1 MEQSVLVPPGPDS
14 FQYFTRESL
23 AAIEQRIAAEKAKNS
38 KQDRKDNDDEN
49 GPKPNSDLEAG
60 KTLPFIYGDIPPGMV
75 SEPLED
81 MDPYYINK
89 KVSLISV
96 LFICQCLE
104 CFIVF
109 ISFSWSGSFSLLLQ
123 SVNLQPCRICHSNNV
138 ETVEHC

>member
-1 MEQSVLVPPGPDS
+1 MEQPVLVPPGPDS

-89 KVSLISV
+89 KVSLISFPF
-96 LFICQCLE
+96 LWKCLE
-104 CFIVF
+104 SFIIFVSFSYYDKNSFIV
-109 ISFSWSGSFSLLLQ
+109 
-123 SVNLQPCRICHSNNV
+123 C
-138 ETVEHC
+138 

>member
-38 KQDRKDNDDEN
+38 KQERKDNDDEN

-89 KVSLISV
+89 KVSLISI
-96 LFICQCLE
+96 LSTCRCLE
-104 CFIVF
+104 CFIMF
-109 ISFSWSGSFSLLLQ
+109 IKFSWSVSYSLLLQ
-123 SVNLQPCRICHSNNV
+123 PVNLQPCRKMSF
-138 ETVEHC
+138 